1 MPIGLVLGR
10 DQQMR
15 VTTKS
20 AIGKALTDNGRDNVV
35 GHKRVLSHVALTLYI
50 QVLTGVMEGDISK
63 EWTACR
69 IKVTLT
75 PWVPPYTNFY
85 FFFFHREEF
94 RPHQYANLDICNG
107 YLTYRAQCW
116 LGVQVTKAGCTYR
129 GRLLKTIGFTHML
142 LPCTG
147 CTYVLPILCAHR
159 HLKSWHNHQYNY
171 ESPTKTIAKTID
183 GDGAMCSQMKS
194 KCLK

>member
-63 EWTACR
+63 E
-69 IKVTLT
+69 
-75 PWVPPYTNFY
+75 
-85 FFFFHREEF
+85 
-94 RPHQYANLDICNG
+94 
-107 YLTYRAQCW
+107 
-116 LGVQVTKAGCTYR
+116 
-129 GRLLKTIGFTHML
+129 
-142 LPCTG
+142 
-147 CTYVLPILCAHR
+147 
-159 HLKSWHNHQYNY
+159 
-171 ESPTKTIAKTID
+171 
-183 GDGAMCSQMKS
+183 
-194 KCLK
+194 